1 MKRYCVA
8 FLALLMMVG
17 ASNSWAQKRI
27 KFPLGRTTAV
37 LTGKTTGGPS
47 ESGGMNP
54 VSYVLRASKGQQMTL
69 HLTSAKKNAVF
80 SVYLPGMVPMEGDAW
95 ESTDWSGTLPK
106 TGDYEIIVFP
116 RDEATNTTY
125 TLEVTVRSE

>member
-1 MKRYCVA
+1 
-8 FLALLMMVG
+8 
-17 ASNSWAQKRI
+17 
-27 KFPLGRTTAV
+27 
-37 LTGKTTGGPS
+37 
-47 ESGGMNP
+47 
-54 VSYVLRASKGQQMTL
+54 
-69 HLTSAKKNAVF
+69 
-80 SVYLPGMVPMEGDAW
+80 MVPMEGDAW